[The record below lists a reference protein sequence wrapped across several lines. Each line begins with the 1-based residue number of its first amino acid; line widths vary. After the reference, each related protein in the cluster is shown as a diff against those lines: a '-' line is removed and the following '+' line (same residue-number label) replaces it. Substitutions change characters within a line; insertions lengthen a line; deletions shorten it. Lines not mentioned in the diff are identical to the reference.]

1 MLGLFPCFVGNNGLG
16 KKEKEKFKEIPVDVR
31 VVVIDRNHNDADID
45 LWVVDPT
52 NEKKET
58 IIVRLD
64 QEEDVMEFG
73 TLKQN
78 NLFRFAVAG
87 LLWSR
92 SVAI

>member
-1 MLGLFPCFVGNNGLG
+1 MGLFPYFYGNIGLG

-31 VVVIDRNHNDADID
+31 VIINWNHNNTDID

-64 QEEDVMEFG
+64 QEEEELEVRS
-73 TLKQN
+73 LK
-78 NLFRFAVAG
+78 F
-87 LLWSR
+87 
-92 SVAI
+92 